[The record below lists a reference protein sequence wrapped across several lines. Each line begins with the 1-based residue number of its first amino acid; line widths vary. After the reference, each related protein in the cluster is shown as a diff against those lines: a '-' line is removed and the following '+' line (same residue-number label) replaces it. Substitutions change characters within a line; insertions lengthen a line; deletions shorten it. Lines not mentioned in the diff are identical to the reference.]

1 MTFEAFFEKF
11 NQNRLF
17 IIAVGIA
24 VAATLMDCLTT
35 QYCLSAGHQELNPI
49 FGGSI
54 YNIWLYKLIALTG
67 VCIGGAL
74 SDRCFG
80 LKSYIAPA
88 TFGIVTIIPVLNNM
102 MYVLGIW

>member
-1 MTFEAFFEKF
+1 MTLEAFSNKF
-11 NQNRLF
+11 NKNRLF
-17 IIAVGIA
+17 IIAIFIA
-24 VAATLMDCLTT
+24 AAFTLLDCLTT

-54 YNIWLYKLIALTG
+54 CNIWLYKLIALTG

-74 SDRCFG
+74 SERCFG
-80 LKSYIAPA
+80 FKSYIMPA

-102 MYVLGIW
+102 MYVLSIW